1 MNRHPKTTMSVLE
14 MGKLL
19 GLKKV
24 HSYWLVH
31 KGYFETILLD
41 GKIRVVIKSF
51 EHWYAGQVKYRKVTG
66 EPPGER
72 LKQESYSARDIAE
85 ILQINEQYAYKVMQD
100 AGIEPVIVDYWK
112 RFPRDAFDA
121 WYAGQTRFR
130 NAEDRLR
137 DAEIEENSMSMPDMA
152 RLLDV
157 SKNVVYGI
165 LNSSLGKEL
174 LEVIIIA
181 DRKRITR
188 ESFERWYE
196 RWYSSQR
203 QYLKPEDQPPGVPR
217 KRKSY
222 AATLVKKKVKAGSK
236 TREIRY
242 SSNPDYLTVD
252 EAAFMAKVNTDCI
265 YRWIKTGKIPAL
277 RVSRMV
283 TRIPRADY
291 EMFLRKYMKQ
301 NKEKN
306 DGINC

>member
-19 GLKKV
+19 GLRKV

-85 ILQINEQYAYKVMQD
+85 ILQINEQYAYKVMQN

-174 LEVIIIA
+174 LEVIIVA
-181 DRKRITR
+181 DRKRITK
-188 ESFERWYE
+188 ESFE

-222 AATLVKKKVKAGSK
+222 AATLVKKKVKADSK

-301 NKEKN
+301 NKEKDN
-306 DGINC
+306 GIHSC

>member
-1 MNRHPKTTMSVLE
+1 M
-14 MGKLL
+14 
-19 GLKKV
+19 
-24 HSYWLVH
+24 
-31 KGYFETILLD
+31 I
-41 GKIRVVIKSF
+41 
-51 EHWYAGQVKYRKVTG
+51 
-66 EPPGER
+66 
-72 LKQESYSARDIAE
+72 
-85 ILQINEQYAYKVMQD
+85 
-100 AGIEPVIVDYWK
+100 IV
-112 RFPRDAFDA
+112 
-121 WYAGQTRFR
+121 
-130 NAEDRLR
+130 
-137 DAEIEENSMSMPDMA
+137 
-152 RLLDV
+152 
-157 SKNVVYGI
+157 
-165 LNSSLGKEL
+165 
-174 LEVIIIA
+174 A
-181 DRKRITR
+181 DRKRITK
-188 ESFERWYE
+188 ESFE

-242 SSNPDYLTVD
+242 SSNPDYLTVE

>member
-1 MNRHPKTTMSVLE
+1 MKAGGVKPILVNYWQRFPKE
-14 MGKLL
+14 D
-19 GLKKV
+19 
-24 HSYWLVH
+24 Y
-31 KGYFETILLD
+31 D
-41 GKIRVVIKSF
+41 
-51 EHWYAGQVKYRKVTG
+51 HWYASQSRY
-66 EPPGER
+66 
-72 LKQESYSARDIAE
+72 
-85 ILQINEQYAYKVMQD
+85 
-100 AGIEPVIVDYWK
+100 
-112 RFPRDAFDA
+112 
-121 WYAGQTRFR
+121 R
-130 NAEDRLR
+130 NADDRLR
-137 DAEIEENSMSMPDMA
+137 DAELEENSMSMPDMA

-157 SKNVVYGI
+157 SRSVVYGI

-181 DRKRITR
+181 DRKRITK
-188 ESFERWYE
+188 ESFERWS
-196 RWYSSQR
+196 SSQR

-222 AATLVKKKVKAGSK
+222 ASTLVKKKVKAGSK

-242 SSNPDYLTVD
+242 SSNPDYLTVE